1 MRFENAEE
9 FKNWIEKN
17 DLDYE
22 IINIDE
28 CDVSEFVSI
37 DDAWNNAS
45 YRIIIVIQDNGWI

>member
-1 MRFENAEE
+1 MKFENAEE

-37 DDAWNNAS
+37 DDAWNNTS
-45 YRIIIVIQDNGWI
+45 YRIIVVIQDNGWF